1 MPKEQISSQ
10 HIMEAAYK
18 IYSPEEIKQMPRQ
31 IGMSLVAMLREKL
44 EKRGVAGVKQE
55 ELDGVRDMLENH
67 LYPQPSRELLEDYQ
81 ISQMRS

>member
-10 HIMEAAYK
+10 DITDAAYK
-18 IYSPEEIKQMPRQ
+18 IYSADEIHHMPKQML
-31 IGMSLVAMLREKL
+31 MSLCGMLREKL

-55 ELDGVRDMLENH
+55 ELEGVKDMLENH